1 MNPEDGHA
9 ANFARKMSSPTSA
22 EYINLSGLMCWDAV
36 MYCALRAGI
45 IDQRKYDRLRGDQD
59 LVALSDFAVAGPNA
73 MYRLEPGNAI
83 GFFWSTPQ
91 GVTMVHAML
100 CVGKGLA
107 AGNKNKCVGA
117 GNFVGWEILDL
128 INGFD
133 KNKGYGW
140 HGDTGT
146 ITAPGLTEP
155 TRELMVRYCPISYL
169 AFK

>member
-45 IDQRKYDRLRGDQD
+45 IDQRKYDRLHGDQD

-73 MYRLEPGNAI
+73 MYRVEPGNAI

-91 GVTMVHAML
+91 GVTMFHAML

-107 AGNKNKCVGA
+107 AGNKNNCVGI
-117 GNFVGWEILDL
+117 GSMVGWEILDL
-128 INGFD
+128 ANGLAWQAAAPD
-133 KNKGYGW
+133 
-140 HGDTGT
+140 T
-146 ITAPGLTEP
+146 ITAPALLEP
-155 TRELMVRYCPISYL
+155 TRDLLVRRCPISYL
-169 AFK
+169 AYK

>member
-1 MNPEDGHA
+1 
-9 ANFARKMSSPTSA
+9 
-22 EYINLSGLMCWDAV
+22 

-107 AGNKNKCVGA
+107 AGNKNDCVGV
-117 GNFVGWEILDL
+117 GHSLGWEILDL
-128 INGFD
+128 ANGLHWQG
-133 KNKGYGW
+133 N
-140 HGDTGT
+140 TGT
-146 ITAPGLTEP
+146 ITAPGLTEEGG
-155 TRELMVRYCPISYL
+155 RELMVRYCPIGYL
-169 AFK
+169 AF